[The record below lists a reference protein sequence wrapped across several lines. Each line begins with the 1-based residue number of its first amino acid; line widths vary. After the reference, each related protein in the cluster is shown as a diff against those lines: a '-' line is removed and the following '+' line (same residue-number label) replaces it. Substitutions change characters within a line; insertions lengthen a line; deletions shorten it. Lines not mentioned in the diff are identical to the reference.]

1 RRAGARL
8 ANGEAGEGDRHNGE
22 ETKSCT
28 EDAFHVEWTPWN
40 NEAGNGSAGDRGG
53 ARLCGESRGRLPPS
67 HTLSVPQG
75 SAPPYAPRAYA
86 GQAFSTSYRYVFRG
100 VPDCV
105 RPSWPIPWRGGSRYD
120 TGTGTDACQK
130 SVT

>member
-1 RRAGARL
+1 
-8 ANGEAGEGDRHNGE
+8 
-22 ETKSCT
+22 
-28 EDAFHVEWTPWN
+28 
-40 NEAGNGSAGDRGG
+40 
-53 ARLCGESRGRLPPS
+53 

-86 GQAFSTSYRYVFRG
+86 GQAFSTSYRYVVRG

-120 TGTGTDACQK
+120 TRTGTDACQK
-130 SVT
+130 SVTSRSISRTVCECVSGSGGTFTPCRYQFEAQFPNTTQSA